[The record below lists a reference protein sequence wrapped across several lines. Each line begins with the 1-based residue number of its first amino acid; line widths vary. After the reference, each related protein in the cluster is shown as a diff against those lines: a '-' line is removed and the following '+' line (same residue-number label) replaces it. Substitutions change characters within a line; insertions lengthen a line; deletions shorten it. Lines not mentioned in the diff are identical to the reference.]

1 MIARRFPAN
10 SACSVTKP
18 SSCSPD
24 WACVLRE
31 KRSRAEQGE
40 WRSRTVRLWPR
51 ARGLRRLHPHP
62 GIGNGLAASSSFSSS
77 TRHRTRRP
85 ASPYLCQ
92 RGTPRRRG
100 ETAVGAGRERGE
112 ATAGAGWERGVTVM
126 GAGGERGEAAELLRS
141 GSGQQR
147 RKEGDV
153 QQRRKER
160 DSGVNAEEALQERGV
175 DALHARRHGILP
187 AEGHAADAG
196 AASERHG
203 ERPTPPRRPV
213 PSPLGTPHRP
223 ALSLLRPSPPPGSVG
238 ARGALPPSTV
248 PT

>member
-1 MIARRFPAN
+1 MAQPHCEVVA
-10 SACSVTKP
+10 
-18 SSCSPD
+18 
-24 WACVLRE
+24 
-31 KRSRAEQGE
+31 
-40 WRSRTVRLWPR
+40 SRTWLATP
-51 ARGLRRLHPHP
+51 PPTP

-100 ETAVGAGRERGE
+100 EATVGAGRERGE

-153 QQRRKER
+153 QRRRKER

-203 ERPTPPRRPV
+203 ERPTPPAAGAIT
-213 PSPLGTPHRP
+213 LGR
-223 ALSLLRPSPPPGSVG
+223 PPPGTVV
-238 ARGALPPSTV
+238 AQAVPRPAPLALVAPAASTV